1 MFVLCIVLCTAHV
14 LYSMGRYLY
23 CPYKAGI
30 LSVPGSSKDRY
41 LYCSYKAGILYG
53 QVSLLSI
60 QGWYLPSMDRSLYCS
75 YKAGILYGQVSL
87 LFLQGWYPLW
97 TARYLYCS
105 YKASWY
111 PLCPWQLYDRRGF
124 VFRNKSFALVK
135 NKF

>member
-53 QVSLLSI
+53 QLGISTVPTRL
-60 QGWYLPSMDRSLYCS
+60 
-75 YKAGILYGQVSL
+75 AGILSVPGSSMTDEVLSSE
-87 LFLQGWYPLW
+87 
-97 TARYLYCS
+97 T
-105 YKASWY
+105 KALHW
-111 PLCPWQLYDRRGF
+111 
-124 VFRNKSFALVK
+124 
-135 NKF
+135 